1 MIFKTTSPR
10 QMDIGLTILRV
21 VTGVIFMAHGW
32 QKLFT
37 FGLEGVTQGFAGM
50 GIPLAGIAAPAVA
63 LTELLGGL
71 ALVVGLL
78 TRPAALGL
86 AITMLGAIGFV
97 HAKAGFF
104 APNGIEFVLALMGA
118 ALTLMV
124 TGAGAWSLD
133 ALIARRRD
141 GEVRGQ
147 RPEWVDARRA
157 A

>member
-1 MIFKTTSPR
+1 MIFHTTSPR
-10 QMDIGLTILRV
+10 QLAIGLTILRV
-21 VTGVIFMAHGW
+21 ITGVIFIAHGW

-37 FGLEGVTQGFAGM
+37 FGLDGITQGFAGM
-50 GIPLAGIAAPAVA
+50 GIPLASVAAPAVA
-63 LTELLGGL
+63 LVEFFGGM

-86 AITMLGAIGFV
+86 AITMLGAMMFV
-97 HAKAGFF
+97 HVQAGFF

-124 TGAGAWSLD
+124 TGAGAWSVD
-133 ALIARRRD
+133 ALIARRRG
-141 GEVRGQ
+141 GELESSTEQWRA
-147 RPEWVDARRA
+147 ARRA